1 MTNII
6 QIAGTDEAGAGDDM
20 GESAVVEGRVRS
32 ERHGHILKIVIDNP
46 AKKNA
51 FVPEMMTQLAAAM
64 TELDRDPDLWVGVLC
79 AEGDNFTAGLDMPK
93 FFGPGAKPS
102 EIPEDHIDPFGMRN
116 QCRKPVVTAVQG
128 ICFTVGIEMA
138 LAGDI
143 VVAAEGSRFCQ
154 MEAKRGIAPLGGAHF
169 RFLTRAGWGN
179 AMYHLMLCDEFGAA
193 EAYRIGLVQEVTPA
207 GQQVERA
214 MEIAQLIAANA
225 PLGIQVTKEAGRR
238 FTEAG
243 DRAAIDAVPAIR
255 LRVMGT
261 ADAAEGIR
269 SFVERRPAVFQGR

>member
-1 MTNII
+1 MTE
-6 QIAGTDEAGAGDDM
+6 T
-20 GESAVVEGRVRS
+20 AVAEGRVRS
-32 ERHGHILKIVIDNP
+32 ERHDRILKIVIDNP
-46 AKKNA
+46 GKKNA
-51 FVPEMMTQLAAAM
+51 FVPEMMAQLAAAM

-93 FFGPGAKPS
+93 FFGPGAKPAA
-102 EIPEDHIDPFGMRN
+102 IPEDHIDPFGMRN

-179 AMYHLMLCDEFGAA
+179 AMYHLMLCDEFGAE
-193 EAYRIGLVQEVTPA
+193 EAYRIGLVQEVVAA
-207 GQQVERA
+207 GQQVDRA
-214 MEIAQLIAANA
+214 MEIARIIAGNA
-225 PLGIQVTKEAGRR
+225 PLGIQVTKEAGRK
-238 FTEAG
+238 FIEAG
-243 DRAAIDAVPAIR
+243 ERAAIDVVPTIR
-255 LRVMGT
+255 QRVMGT
-261 ADAAEGIR
+261 EDAAEGIR
-269 SFVERRPAVFQGR
+269 SFVERRAAVFQGR

>member
-1 MTNII
+1 MS
-6 QIAGTDEAGAGDDM
+6 
-20 GESAVVEGRVRS
+20 ESAVVEGRVRS

-46 AKKNA
+46 TKKNA
-51 FVPEMMTQLAAAM
+51 FVPEMMAQLSSAM

-93 FFGPGAKPS
+93 FFGPTATPS
-102 EIPEDHIDPFGMRN
+102 QVPDDHIDPFGMRN
-116 QCRKPVVTAVQG
+116 QCRKPLVTAVQG

-143 VVAAEGSRFCQ
+143 VVAAEGTRFCQ

-169 RFLTRAGWGN
+169 RYITRAGWGN
-179 AMYHLMLCDEFGAA
+179 AMYHLMLCDEFGAE
-193 EAYRIGLVQEVTPA
+193 EAYRIGLVQEVVPA
-207 GQQVERA
+207 GRQVDRA
-214 MEIAQLIAANA
+214 MEIAQIIAANA

-243 DRAAIDAVPAIR
+243 ERAAIDAVAAIR
-255 LRVMGT
+255 QRVMGT

>member
-1 MTNII
+1 MSE
-6 QIAGTDEAGAGDDM
+6 IAAA
-20 GESAVVEGRVRS
+20 EGRVRS

-51 FVPEMMTQLAAAM
+51 FVPQMMAQLSAAM
-64 TELDRDPDLWVGVLC
+64 TELDRDPHLWVGVLC

-93 FFGPGAKPS
+93 FFGPAAAPS
-102 EIPEDHIDPFGMRN
+102 QIPDDHIDPFGMRN
-116 QCRKPVVTAVQG
+116 HCRKPLVTVVQG

-169 RFLTRAGWGN
+169 RFITRAGWGN
-179 AMYHLMLCDEFGAA
+179 AMYHLMLCDEFGAE

-207 GQQVERA
+207 GRQVERA
-214 MEIAQLIAANA
+214 MEIARLIAANA
-225 PLGIQVTKEAGRR
+225 PLGIQVTKEAGRK
-238 FTEAG
+238 FIEAG
-243 DRAAIDAVPAIR
+243 ERAAIDVVPTIR
-255 LRVMGT
+255 ARVMGT
-261 ADAAEGIR
+261 ADAAEGIA
-269 SFVERRPAVFQGR
+269 SFVERRAAVFQGR

>member
-1 MTNII
+1 MS
-6 QIAGTDEAGAGDDM
+6 DR
-20 GESAVVEGRVRS
+20 AVVEGQVRS
-32 ERHGHILKIVIDNP
+32 ERHGRILKIVIDNP

-51 FVPEMMTQLAAAM
+51 FVPEMMAQLSAAM
-64 TELDRDPDLWVGVLC
+64 TELDRDPQLWAGVLC
-79 AEGDNFTAGLDMPK
+79 AEGDNFTSGLDMPK
-93 FFGPGAKPS
+93 FFGPTATPTQ
-102 EIPEDHIDPFGMRN
+102 IPDDHIDPFGMRN
-116 QCRKPVVTAVQG
+116 QCRKPLVTAVQG

-143 VVAAEGSRFCQ
+143 VVAAEGTRFCQ
-154 MEAKRGIAPLGGAHF
+154 MEGKRGIAPLGGAHF
-169 RFLTRAGWGN
+169 RYITRAGWGN
-179 AMYHLMLCDEFGAA
+179 AMYHLMLCDEFGAK
-193 EAYRIGLVQEVTPA
+193 EAYRIGLVQEVVPA
-207 GQQVERA
+207 GRQVERA

-243 DRAAIDAVPAIR
+243 ERAAIDAVPAIR